1 MTVENM
7 RQRDKFSQKHSKK
20 KKSKI
25 LSAGEIT
32 ELASKALI
40 PGISSSSS
48 HMVLN
53 LKWFL
58 QYSPR
63 KDHTQQAGWVL

>member
-1 MTVENM
+1 MFQMTVKNM
-7 RQRDKFSQKHSKK
+7 RQRDKFSQKHSKKK

-40 PGISSSSS
+40 PGISSSS

-53 LKWFL
+53 LK
-58 QYSPR
+58 
-63 KDHTQQAGWVL
+63 